1 MGQKASVPKAGAEI
15 QVMLPLPAMRHFV
28 GYTDLLAIQWKRL
41 YGVEAGSHGRDTYAR
56 HIAWLKETVPEDRLV
71 FFDVKDG
78 WEPLCKA
85 LRKKVSEGIPFPR
98 INDSEEI
105 NRTAQYHIQQGLMR
119 WGAILAAVSVAVGV
133 YMNI

>member
-1 MGQKASVPKAGAEI
+1 
-15 QVMLPLPAMRHFV
+15 MRHFV
-28 GYTDLLAIQWKRL
+28 GYADLLVIQWKRL

-85 LRKKVSEGIPFPR
+85 LGKKVPEGIPFPR
-98 INDSEEI
+98 INGSEEI

-119 WGAILAAVSVAVGV
+119 CGTILAAVSLAVGV